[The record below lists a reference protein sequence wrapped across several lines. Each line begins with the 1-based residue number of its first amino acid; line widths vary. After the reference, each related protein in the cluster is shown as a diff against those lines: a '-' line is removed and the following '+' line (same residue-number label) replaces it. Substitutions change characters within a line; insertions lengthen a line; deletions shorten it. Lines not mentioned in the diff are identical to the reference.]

1 MRRLAATA
9 VAACI
14 AVAGLAGVVS
24 APPTA
29 RAAIDAGAGTAAGLD
44 QCGELFT
51 TTDPAGVWSRVNDP
65 NSPVVKVVKV
75 TVPVNGTGTKTH
87 RPDGPGDPIV
97 IYWDPNRTVVLDGV
111 SSSPCETLYHE
122 LQHAADDQDGIPDS
136 TLDEKCNGIANAEWR
151 AMEAQNKLRKALGE
165 KQMRTTYHGKPF
177 GSDSFDECKQKQ
189 QQKQKP
195 PNKQTNS
202 AFGDPHITTTD
213 GLIYDLQQVGEF
225 TAFTS
230 NNAAVPRVQLRTAP
244 VPNSAY
250 ASMVTGA
257 AAGNGN
263 QRIAFVLDNGRLTIT
278 HGSKNE
284 TATVDEDSEKDLG
297 GGMTIATAAAAE
309 NFVGSAYTVRWTD
322 GSELDVDESGFWGLR
337 VSFEPSD
344 AAKSTQP
351 RGLFGTFNGD
361 PADDLTRPDGKVVP
375 VDSPDD
381 VTRSQFGDAWRI
393 TQGDS
398 LFEYGPGQS
407 TDTFTDRKFPSA
419 QPQFSPAVSDQA
431 RSVCNSA
438 RVIGDAI
445 LAACVFDVSV
455 TGNPALAQTAAQ
467 VSRESTVT
475 AAAGEP
481 LNAKGFGSG
490 LAVSGAVRSVQPVS
504 YEFSAKAGDVANIRS
519 VCTPTGKNITYTVQP
534 ISGQVTD
541 PLGVVDGCTDLG
553 RVAFAIDGRYRLA
566 INGEGQYRIAWQATP
581 GDVHRALNLVTSN
594 AGHVAAGTR
603 HYYRFTVAPG
613 QQWTFTTGGAC
624 TQVSGFTWSVV
635 DATGALN
642 DRGIMDGCSAI
653 GPLSL
658 APGQYD
664 VRIDAVGNDADYLF
678 TATS

>member
-1 MRRLAATA
+1 MA
-9 VAACI
+9 VP
-14 AVAGLAGVVS
+14 GLAGVAS
-24 APPTA
+24 APPA
-29 RAAIDAGAGTAAGLD
+29 AHAAIDAGAGTAGRLD
-44 QCGELFT
+44 ECGELFT

-75 TVPVNGTGTKTH
+75 TVPENGNGTKTH
-87 RPDGPGDPIV
+87 RPDAPNDPIV
-97 IYWDPNRTVVLDGV
+97 IYWDPNRTVVLDGL

-122 LQHAADDQDGIPDS
+122 LQHAADDQNGIPES
-136 TLDEKCNGIANAEWR
+136 TLDEECNGIANAEWR

-177 GSDSFDECKQKQ
+177 GSDSFGECKQKQ

-195 PNKQTNS
+195 PKKQTNS
-202 AFGDPHITTTD
+202 AFGDPHFTTTD

-225 TAFTS
+225 TAFMS
-230 NNAAVPRVQLRTAP
+230 NDAEAPRLQLRTAP
-244 VPNSAY
+244 VPDSPY

-257 AAGNGN
+257 AAGNGD
-263 QRIAFVLDNGRLTIT
+263 QRITFVLDNGRLMIT

-284 TATVDEDSEKDLG
+284 TVTVDQDSEKDLG
-297 GGMTIATAAAAE
+297 GGMTIATAAVGE

-337 VSFEPSD
+337 VSFEPSG
-344 AAKSTQP
+344 AAKSAQP

-361 PADDLTRPDGKVVP
+361 PADDLTRPDGTVVP
-375 VDSPDD
+375 VDSSDD
-381 VTRSQFGDAWRI
+381 VIRSQFGDAWRI

-398 LFEYGPGQS
+398 LFPYGPGQS

-431 RSVCNSA
+431 RTVCTSA
-438 RVIGDAI
+438 GVIGDAL

-455 TGNPALAQTAAQ
+455 TGNPALAQTAAD

-475 AAAGEP
+475 AVAGDP
-481 LNAKGFGSG
+481 LNAKGFGPG

-504 YEFSAKAGDVANIRS
+504 YEFTAKAGDVANVRS
-519 VCTPTGKNITYTVQP
+519 VCTPTGENITYTVQP
-534 ISGQVTD
+534 ISGQIAD
-541 PLGVVDGCTDLG
+541 PVGVVDGCTDLG
-553 RVAFAIDGRYRLA
+553 RVAFATDGRYRLV
-566 INGEGQYRIAWQATP
+566 INGEGQYGITWQATP
-581 GDVHRALNLVTSN
+581 GDVHRALNLVTSD

-603 HYYRFTVAPG
+603 HYYRFVVAPG
-613 QQWTFTTGGAC
+613 QQWTFTPDDTC
-624 TQVSGFTWSVV
+624 TQVSGFKWSVL
-635 DATGALN
+635 DAAGALN

-664 VRIDAVGNDADYLF
+664 LRIDAAGNDADYRF
-678 TATS
+678 TATA